1 MIGGNFNIRKW
12 LRIRLAW
19 RNSNK
24 RVSLSFKRRGL
35 WWLLF
40 VSAWSLLVVRPTDWL
55 LQLPGAVLLI
65 GRAPFVYWGVSNYC
79 ALTEVFL
86 LPRIQL
92 CSLHRLSWL
101 LLSYDYRHD
110 YFLVSSMLKLSS
122 LNPSKYTRWIL
133 ASIGRLV
140 TVTHNKNSNP
150 KFPNLFFSRN
160 YKSFRIFRGFEH
172 FPSSIDWRVMAER
185 VQDDTSSFVVPK
197 GLDEFLVI

>member
-1 MIGGNFNIRKW
+1 MQGWK
-12 LRIRLAW
+12 
-19 RNSNK
+19 
-24 RVSLSFKRRGL
+24 VSFWGSVRGK
-35 WWLLF
+35 F
-40 VSAWSLLVVRPTDWL
+40 SPNNVMVAVRTCMVVACSSIDWL
-55 LQLPGAVLLI
+55 LQLPGAVLLS

-122 LNPSKYTRWIL
+122 LKPSKYTRWIL

-140 TVTHNKNSNP
+140 TNNKMNDFVGNILLNKLYAYCYILVSRTRRCDAAMLLSCNWCR
-150 KFPNLFFSRN
+150 NLDAANCIAYMCYLHIS
-160 YKSFRIFRGFEH
+160 
-172 FPSSIDWRVMAER
+172 M
-185 VQDDTSSFVVPK
+185 
-197 GLDEFLVI
+197 

>member
-1 MIGGNFNIRKW
+1 MLWDAASQTKILLLNESQTFWLPQTFGLAHATAVKLVTDLQNNNYYHMIGGNFNIRKW

-79 ALTEVFL
+79 ALTEKFL

-101 LLSYDYRHD
+101 LLPYDYRHD
-110 YFLVSSMLKLSS
+110 YFPVSSMLKLSS
-122 LNPSKYTRWIL
+122 LKPSKYTRWIF
-133 ASIGRLV
+133 ASIGRFV
-140 TVTHNKNSNP
+140 T
-150 KFPNLFFSRN
+150 
-160 YKSFRIFRGFEH
+160 I
-172 FPSSIDWRVMAER
+172 
-185 VQDDTSSFVVPK
+185 
-197 GLDEFLVI
+197 